1 MIYTK
6 AKRDDSNGTSLMGY
20 VKCSYQHL
28 IKRLGQPHLNC
39 KVDSLDSKIDVE
51 WIFKFKD
58 GTVST
63 LYNYKTGPNYL
74 GSDGTQVEQ
83 MTIWHVGG
91 FNDKSVIK
99 IAKALKVDW
108 SKNRHTLYTD
118 ALSSLKPIKLEELE
132 DDHVF
137 VSVVKKRKSIIPE
150 DEYQSYK
157 NDFNKEI
164 LGKSELKTFRFT
176 RTETIVDYQT
186 VEASTLEEAEN
197 KLKLE
202 NWQDEEVL
210 SSDTESREL

>member
-51 WIFKFKD
+51 WILKFKD

-74 GSDGTQVEQ
+74 GSDSTQVEQ
-83 MTIWHVGG
+83 MTVWHVGG
-91 FNDKSVIK
+91 FTDKSLFK
-99 IAKALKVDW
+99 IAKALNVE
-108 SKNRHTLYTD
+108 
-118 ALSSLKPIKLEELE
+118 SSNNKFDFIIPSL
-132 DDHVF
+132 
-137 VSVVKKRKSIIPE
+137 KKRKSIIPE

-202 NWQDEEVL
+202 NWQDNEIL

>member
-6 AKRDDSNGTSLMGY
+6 AKTDDSNGTSLMGY

-28 IKRLGQPHLNC
+28 VKRLGQPHLNC

-74 GSDGTQVEQ
+74 GSDGEQVEQ

-118 ALSSLKPIKLEELE
+118 ALSSLKPIKWEELE

-137 VSVVKKRKSIIPE
+137 VSVVKKENQNKS
-150 DEYQSYK
+150 K
-157 NDFNKEI
+157 
-164 LGKSELKTFRFT
+164 LKTFRFT

>member
-39 KVDSLDSKIDVE
+39 KVDLLDSKIDVE
-51 WIFKFKD
+51 WILKFKD

-83 MTIWHVGG
+83 MTVWHVGG
-91 FNDKSVIK
+91 FTDKSLFK
-99 IAKALKVDW
+99 IAKALNVE
-108 SKNRHTLYTD
+108 
-118 ALSSLKPIKLEELE
+118 SSNNKFELE
-132 DDHVF
+132 
-137 VSVVKKRKSIIPE
+137 KRKSIIPE

-202 NWQDEEVL
+202 NWQDNEIL

>member
-39 KVDSLDSKIDVE
+39 KVDSIDSKIDVE
-51 WIFKFKD
+51 WILKFKD

-83 MTIWHVGG
+83 ITIWHVGG
-91 FNDKSVIK
+91 FTDKSLFK
-99 IAKALKVDW
+99 IAKALNVESSNNKFEL
-108 SKNRHTLYTD
+108 KN
-118 ALSSLKPIKLEELE
+118 
-132 DDHVF
+132 
-137 VSVVKKRKSIIPE
+137 
-150 DEYQSYK
+150 Q
-157 NDFNKEI
+157 N
-164 LGKSELKTFRFT
+164 KSELKTFRFT
-176 RTETIVDYQT
+176 RTETVVDYQT

>member
-51 WIFKFKD
+51 WILKFKD

-83 MTIWHVGG
+83 MTVWHVGG
-91 FNDKSVIK
+91 FTDKSLFK
-99 IAKALKVDW
+99 IAKALNVE
-108 SKNRHTLYTD
+108 
-118 ALSSLKPIKLEELE
+118 SSNNKFELE
-132 DDHVF
+132 
-137 VSVVKKRKSIIPE
+137 KRKSIIPE